1 MPIEKIY
8 IYYATGFVAL
18 IIVSIAA
25 LLFGQVQGQPQER
38 CTISNLYF
46 KDVSIID
53 YVVCQ
58 TPHGERECLVFKDR
72 GGNLGV
78 SCNWSGASAPA
89 SRITPVAPS
98 PREFPREPEKEVVK
112 EVEVVSPVA
121 YAAIGIGIILVL
133 ISGVLFTRR
142 RR

>member
-72 GGNLGV
+72 GVNLGV

-98 PREFPREPEKEVVK
+98 PREFPREPVK
-112 EVEVVSPVA
+112 EVEVVSPVSF
-121 YAAIGIGIILVL
+121 AALGIGIILV
-133 ISGVLFTRR
+133 IVSGFIFTRR